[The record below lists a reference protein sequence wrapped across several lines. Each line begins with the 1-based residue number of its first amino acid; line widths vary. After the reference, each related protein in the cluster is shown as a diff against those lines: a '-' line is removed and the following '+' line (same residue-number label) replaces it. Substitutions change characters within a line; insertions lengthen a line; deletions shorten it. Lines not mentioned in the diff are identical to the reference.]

1 MTIQQAKERLNSVW
15 DEVRDLS
22 RQFPCE
28 ECEGSGDEN
37 FRGGM
42 ASPCRECWG
51 TGVLIPEE
59 EEEDE

>member
-1 MTIQQAKERLNSVW
+1 MTIQQAQDHIN
-15 DEVRDLS
+15 DLWAAMRALS
-22 RQFPCE
+22 LQFPCE

-51 TGVLIPEE
+51 TGVLIPKEG
-59 EEEDE
+59 EEDE